1 MFSSFVRRSCATN
14 GSAIMRSSIK
24 ALPKATTTTTPV
36 INHAVVNT
44 TFLDTPQRRSFSDD
58 TTTAT
63 FDLSG
68 AFEVCN
74 VSYVLWS
81 MLAHRFDLLLF
92 HCTLETL
99 TNFAFFISHNQ
110 IDT

>member
-24 ALPKATTTTTPV
+24 ALPKATTTTTTPV
-36 INHAVVNT
+36 INHPVVNT

-68 AFEVCN
+68 AFEVCI
-74 VSYVLWS
+74 VFYVLW
-81 MLAHRFDLLLF
+81 
-92 HCTLETL
+92 
-99 TNFAFFISHNQ
+99 
-110 IDT
+110 